1 MVAKRL
7 SKLSSNEEIFKSKR
21 KKYEEALE
29 DSGYNTPYFHK
40 MFGKVDGYD
49 GKNLVYIPDNEQKQ
63 KKKRQARTVTWFNP
77 PYNLN
82 TQTNVGRKFLNL
94 VKEPPRARKWIEIE
108 KGLRQKWTG
117 GTKLGPIVS
126 EKKWKSKSDNAPFSR
141 KIASKSGSL
150 NKKIL
155 KVPEIK
161 N

>member
-1 MVAKRL
+1 MEKKGKNIKKKQWNR
-7 SKLSSNEEIFKSKR
+7 KER
-21 KKYEEALE
+21 KKERRKKEER
-29 DSGYNTPYFHK
+29 
-40 MFGKVDGYD
+40 
-49 GKNLVYIPDNEQKQ
+49 
-63 KKKRQARTVTWFNP
+63 KKEEKSD
-77 PYNLN
+77 LS
-82 TQTNVGRKFLNL
+82 
-94 VKEPPRARKWIEIE
+94 PRARKWIEIE